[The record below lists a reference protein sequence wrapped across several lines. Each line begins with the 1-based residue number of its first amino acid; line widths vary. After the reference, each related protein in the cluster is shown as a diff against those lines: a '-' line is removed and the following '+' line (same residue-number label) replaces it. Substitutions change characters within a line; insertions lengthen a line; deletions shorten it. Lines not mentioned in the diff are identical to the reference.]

1 MKKFS
6 RLWIILAVLLI
17 LVLGAGLRFFAADH
31 LNIDH
36 DETTYLIA
44 SNNYANYI
52 RNGQFSWLAWNTTN
66 YEHPSLNKIIFGA
79 ALLPLDPLD
88 KVLQSDLIDGKPIKE
103 QQAWQYALA
112 ARHVSVVVGSLAVG
126 LLAILNPLAGLFLA
140 VDTLAI
146 KYTSE
151 VYLEA
156 LPMLASLLAVMAYTR
171 FYSNYIKNP
180 QNHKKAWLWLAV
192 SAISLGITA
201 ASKYIYCV
209 AGLAIGLHWL
219 VSVIQKKLPVRT
231 LIILLGWGIASIFM
245 FFVLDPY
252 LWVHTAQ
259 RLAKTLSYHFRFQV
273 SPHVVNA
280 NYPFWQP
287 LAWLFSPFKAYRPI
301 HDPAANN
308 AILFSIDTLIF
319 FFAVIGLPRTFK
331 KQQVFFFWLLIGL
344 ALLFVWGSK
353 WAQYPLIILAPWCF
367 SAAQGFFTL
376 VDLIKVKILKKP
388 LISNKE
394 FEKGP

>member
-112 ARHVSVVVGSLAVG
+112 ARHVSVVFGSLAVG

-171 FYSNYIKNP
+171 FYSNYTKNP

-219 VSVIQKKLPVRT
+219 VSVIQKKLPART

>member
-1 MKKFS
+1 MVMKKFS

-17 LVLGAGLRFFAADH
+17 LVLGAGLRLFAANRLH
-31 LNIDH
+31 IDH

-52 RNGQFSWLAWNTTN
+52 RNGQLSWLAWNTTN
-66 YEHPSLNKIIFGA
+66 YEHPSLNKIIFGV

-88 KVLQSDLIDGKPIKE
+88 KVLQSDLIDGMPIKE

-112 ARHVSVVVGSLAVG
+112 DRYVSVAFGSLAVA
-126 LLAILNPLAGLFLA
+126 LLSILNPLAGLFLA
-140 VDTLAI
+140 VDSLAI

-156 LPMLASLLAVMAYTR
+156 LPMLASLLAVIAYTR
-171 FYSNYIKNP
+171 FFANYTKNP
-180 QNHKKAWLWLAV
+180 QDRKKAWLWLVV
-192 SAISLGITA
+192 SAISLGVAA

-209 AGLAIGLHWL
+209 AGLAVGLHWL
-219 VSVIQKKLPVRT
+219 VSVIRKKLPART
-231 LIILLGWGIASIFM
+231 LFILLGWGIASLVM
-245 FFVLDPY
+245 FFVFDPY
-252 LWVHTAQ
+252 LWVHTSE
-259 RLAKTLSYHFRFQV
+259 RLAKTLSYHFRFQA
-273 SPHVVNA
+273 SRHVVNA

-287 LAWLFSPFKAYRPI
+287 LAWLFSPFRAYRPI
-301 HDPAANN
+301 HDPAAND

-319 FFAVIGLPRTFK
+319 FLAVIGLPRTFK
-331 KQQVFFFWLLIGL
+331 RQQVFFFWLVIGL
-344 ALLFVWGSK
+344 AMLFVWGSK

-376 VDLIKVKILKKP
+376 VDLFRSKILKKP
-388 LISNKE
+388 GASA
-394 FEKGP
+394 